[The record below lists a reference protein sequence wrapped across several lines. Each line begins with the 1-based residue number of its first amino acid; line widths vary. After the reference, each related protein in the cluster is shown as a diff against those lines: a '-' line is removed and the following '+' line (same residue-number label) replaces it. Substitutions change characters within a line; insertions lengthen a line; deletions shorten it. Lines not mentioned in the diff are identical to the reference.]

1 MKQEGFD
8 PYWNFIKQLLTSTG
22 TVLKKGDQE
31 TKKVKKKIIAI
42 TQMLLAMSQYG
53 DEELSRCLFGGTV
66 CSRRMPWALK
76 RNTRPTTQLPP
87 ASREPSCRMRLVALG
102 RATG

>member
-1 MKQEGFD
+1 MLLQVFSDLFFSISSWAKCIVVASFFFMKQEGFD

-42 TQMLLAMSQYG
+42 TQMLLAMSQYIWG
-53 DEELSRCLFGGTV
+53 
-66 CSRRMPWALK
+66 
-76 RNTRPTTQLPP
+76 
-87 ASREPSCRMRLVALG
+87 
-102 RATG
+102 